1 MIALRP
7 SAISSRSPFRRKA
20 RRSLLLEVNP
30 FQVLVAGLHRING
43 GPEVIDCT
51 AEFAIEDDAGLRAWL
66 DGKFGAQR
74 GWVPVVGSITPAE
87 AMLRRENLQ
96 PRRLAETGYLGYL
109 FKELSRGHQPE
120 AWTLAALDPL
130 AGTPLVPGGTAHPGL
145 LLGLA
150 NDDIE
155 RFQRR
160 LLDHRLLPHRIELG
174 ILPLLGAISH
184 LAEQRQERRAIAVI
198 VTGLAHTPPYI
209 APRQAL
215 HTPTPSP

>member
-7 SAISSRSPFRRKA
+7 STISSRSPFFRRKA
-20 RRSLLLEVNP
+20 RRSLVLEVNP

-43 GPEVIDCT
+43 GPAVIDCT
-51 AEFAIEDDAGLRAWL
+51 AEFAVEDDAGLRAWL

-109 FKELSRGHQPE
+109 FKELSRGHHPQ

-130 AGTPLVPGGTAHPGL
+130 AATPLAPPPTPPPPP
-145 LLGLA
+145 
-150 NDDIE
+150 
-155 RFQRR
+155 
-160 LLDHRLLPHRIELG
+160 LLP
-174 ILPLLGAISH
+174 LP
-184 LAEQRQERRAIAVI
+184 
-198 VTGLAHTPPYI
+198 
-209 APRQAL
+209 
-215 HTPTPSP
+215 